1 MEDRLWSGDSPITK
15 APSGRNEAE
24 KRTRRLGFHRW
35 TSQIPWE
42 GFEKHQCIWVNGLV
56 GALGW
61 KLTILTPWKGLIYE
75 RDWFMVCFSLF
86 IQLPATSS
94 RQRSGLVSLSV
105 SLWASEQRSAGG
117 GWLTPRKSRNHAF
130 VFCFFR
136 DFQWELCE
144 LLEFL
149 LGWSWNRFQKIRMFS
164 SEGKCIQCIPDARQ
178 CFLCFW
184 HTWVLRLQVN
194 GRQVAL
200 KSSFVCF
207 FFWAFYHPKL
217 ENGPKQSALF
227 AWDFCASSH
236 AQKSTWLLS

>member
-164 SEGKCIQCIPDARQ
+164 SEGSVFSV
-178 CFLCFW
+178 FLMPGSVSC
-184 HTWVLRLQVN
+184 
-194 GRQVAL
+194 
-200 KSSFVCF
+200 
-207 FFWAFYHPKL
+207 AFGTL
-217 ENGPKQSALF
+217 GCCS
-227 AWDFCASSH
+227 CR
-236 AQKSTWLLS
+236 